1 MLRELYY
8 TKFLEESTLLKLK
21 EELLLLNEKKSRKR
35 KCQFSETRQYTLN
48 QSSENQCFKMLLHLT
63 LTKCVN

>member
-21 EELLLLNEKKSRKR
+21 EELLLLNEKKKSK
-35 KCQFSETRQYTLN
+35 T
-48 QSSENQCFKMLLHLT
+48 KMPI
-63 LTKCVN
+63 